1 MATSPSFHISVSSP
15 LSKCLPSPIVSIYI
29 ATSTDSDHSSSRLTN
44 QTNSEISQQTMTTK
58 SEKAVG
64 IDLGTTYSCVGV
76 WMNDRVE
83 IIPNDQGNRTTPSYV
98 AFTDTERLIGDS
110 AKNQVALNPH
120 NTVFDAKR
128 LIGRRFSDPSVQS
141 DMTHWP
147 FKVVSGPGD
156 KPMIVVSYK
165 NEEKQFSPEE
175 ISSMV
180 LIKMR
185 EVAESFLGHAVKN
198 AVVTV
203 PAYFNDSQR
212 QATKD
217 AGSISGLNVLRIIN
231 EPTAAAI
238 AYGLDKKGTQTGER
252 NVLIFDLG
260 GGTFDV
266 SLLTIEEGVFEVKA
280 TAGDTHLGGED
291 FDNRLV
297 NHFVA
302 EFRRKHKKDISGN
315 ARALRRLRTAC
326 ERAKRTLSSTAQT
339 TIEIDSL
346 YEGVDFYATIS
357 RARFEEMNMDL
368 FRKCMDPV
376 EKVLRDAKIDKN
388 RVHEVV
394 LVGGSTRIP
403 KIQQLLQD
411 FFNGKELCK
420 SINPDEAVAYG
431 AAVQAAILTGEGSD
445 KVQDLLLLDVA
456 PLSLGLETAGGV
468 MTVLIPRNTTVPCKK
483 EQVFSTYS
491 DNQPGVLIQVYEGER
506 ARTRDNNLLGTFEL
520 KGIPPAPRGVPQI
533 NVCFDIDANGILNV
547 SAEDK
552 TAGVKNQIT
561 ITNDKGRLSKEE
573 IEKMVQ
579 DAEKYKAEDEQV
591 KKRVEAKNSLEN
603 YAYNMRNTVKD
614 EKLAQKLDQEDKQ
627 KIEKAID
634 ETIEWI
640 EGNQLAEVDEF
651 EYKLKEL
658 EGICSPIISK
668 MYQGGASAGGANDG
682 MPGDGGSG
690 GSGGGQGP
698 KIEEVD

>member
-1 MATSPSFHISVSSP
+1 
-15 LSKCLPSPIVSIYI
+15 
-29 ATSTDSDHSSSRLTN
+29 
-44 QTNSEISQQTMTTK
+44 
-58 SEKAVG
+58 
-64 IDLGTTYSCVGV
+64 
-76 WMNDRVE
+76 
-83 IIPNDQGNRTTPSYV
+83 
-98 AFTDTERLIGDS
+98 
-110 AKNQVALNPH
+110 
-120 NTVFDAKR
+120 
-128 LIGRRFSDPSVQS
+128 
-141 DMTHWP
+141 
-147 FKVVSGPGD
+147 
-156 KPMIVVSYK
+156 
-165 NEEKQFSPEE
+165 
-175 ISSMV
+175 
-180 LIKMR
+180 
-185 EVAESFLGHAVKN
+185 
-198 AVVTV
+198 
-203 PAYFNDSQR
+203 
-212 QATKD
+212 
-217 AGSISGLNVLRIIN
+217 
-231 EPTAAAI
+231 
-238 AYGLDKKGTQTGER
+238 
-252 NVLIFDLG
+252 
-260 GGTFDV
+260 
-266 SLLTIEEGVFEVKA
+266 
-280 TAGDTHLGGED
+280 
-291 FDNRLV
+291 
-297 NHFVA
+297 
-302 EFRRKHKKDISGN
+302 
-315 ARALRRLRTAC
+315 
-326 ERAKRTLSSTAQT
+326 
-339 TIEIDSL
+339 
-346 YEGVDFYATIS
+346 
-357 RARFEEMNMDL
+357 MNMDL

-376 EKVLRDAKIDKN
+376 EKVLKDAKLDKSS
-388 RVHEVV
+388 VHDVV

-431 AAVQAAILTGEGSD
+431 AAVQAAILTGEGSE

-483 EQVFSTYS
+483 EQVFSTYA

-533 NVCFDIDANGILNV
+533 NVCFDIDATGILNV

-591 KKRVEAKNSLEN
+591 KKKVEAKNSLEN
-603 YAYNMRNTVKD
+603 YAYNMRNTIKD
-614 EKLAQKLDQEDKQ
+614 EKLAQKLTQEDKQ

-658 EGICSPIISK
+658 EGICNPIISK
-668 MYQGGASAGGANDG
+668 MYQGGAAAGGMPTDG
-682 MPGDGGSG
+682 DFSSSG
-690 GSGGGQGP
+690 AAGGP